1 MSIPRKK
8 GKRGRLKSLS
18 VARPTKVGEVWVRAC
33 TGKHRGIVGGLR
45 RHDDLHD
52 SIYGSIERT
61 YEILSLVS
69 P

>member
-18 VARPTKVGEVWVRAC
+18 VAQPTKVGEVGERAC
-33 TGKHRGIVGGLR
+33 TAKRRRIVGVLR